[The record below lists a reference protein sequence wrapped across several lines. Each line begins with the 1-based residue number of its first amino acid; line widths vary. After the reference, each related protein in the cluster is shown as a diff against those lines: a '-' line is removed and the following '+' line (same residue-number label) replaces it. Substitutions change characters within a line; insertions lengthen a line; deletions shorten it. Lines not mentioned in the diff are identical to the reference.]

1 MASRALQSGPAG
13 LVLWAPWLWQWAV
26 GSGQRA
32 GRSRRTAGAEVV
44 TAPAAADTFRPPGVV
59 VVDLLAV
66 RPSPNVDQ

>member
-1 MASRALQSGPAG
+1 METPCGFPGLAERPRGAGALGSLA
-13 LVLWAPWLWQWAV
+13 VAV
-26 GSGQRA
+26 G
-32 GRSRRTAGAEVV
+32 TAGAEVV